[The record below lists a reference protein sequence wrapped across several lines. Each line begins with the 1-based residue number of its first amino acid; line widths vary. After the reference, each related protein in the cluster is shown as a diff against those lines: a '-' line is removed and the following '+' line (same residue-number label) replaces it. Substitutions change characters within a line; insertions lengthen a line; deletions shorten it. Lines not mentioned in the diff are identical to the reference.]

1 MLPRYGVS
9 TSLSMDAD
17 MIGRIDQS
25 VEMLR
30 RHLKDGHLVYGK
42 AVLAHIKADPLQAT
56 NQI

>member
-1 MLPRYGVS
+1 
-9 TSLSMDAD
+9 

-42 AVLAHIKADPLQAT
+42 AVFTHIESDPPQAT
-56 NQI
+56 N